1 MHVGTMHVGTMHV
14 GTMHVGTMHA
24 GLYSNNVRGINIL
37 GGVDSGFLFQ
47 ISPGSNAYPAA
58 RLDRSLFPPIS
69 NVRCTGS
76 ELKLTG
82 CVYDWN
88 VAGGVISNQSMHLR
102 CHPCTSEGHS
112 DKIKI
117 HYYFL
122 PPDRLQHQY

>member
-58 RLDRSLFPPIS
+58 RQYELASPTQYELASLRSL
-69 NVRCTGS
+69 NT
-76 ELKLTG
+76 E
-82 CVYDWN
+82 
-88 VAGGVISNQSMHLR
+88 NQ
-102 CHPCTSEGHS
+102 E
-112 DKIKI
+112 
-117 HYYFL
+117 
-122 PPDRLQHQY
+122 RL